1 MDFRAGLIQGL
12 HFSAIPRA
20 LPPSVWQLQWCTW
33 HTTTS
38 SEGGSHLDMTPE
50 EVRTFLEA
58 PSQPSAYLL
67 GLNLSPHPVSEPQ
80 SIQKKDGLHS
90 DQSDLRLE
98 AGSAFT
104 QAQGLP
110 GG

>member
-12 HFSAIPRA
+12 HFSAIPGA
-20 LPPSVWQLQWCTW
+20 LPSSVWQLQWCTW

-38 SEGGSHLDMTPE
+38 SEGGVT
-50 EVRTFLEA
+50 
-58 PSQPSAYLL
+58 L
-67 GLNLSPHPVSEPQ
+67 GHDPRGGENIPRSTQSTLCLSPWLEFEPTPSSEPQ
-80 SIQKKDGLHS
+80 SIPKKVGLHS